1 MLVRPFIEALTTLT
15 VNLELVTI
23 DRMLVHYGVLE
34 LVLLL
39 GGSAYLMENILRKI
53 NF

>member
-1 MLVRPFIEALTTLT
+1 MVRPFIEALTTRT

-23 DRMLVHYGVLE
+23 DRICVHYGVFE
-34 LVLLL
+34 LVLLF
-39 GGSAYLMENILRKI
+39 GGSAYLMKIIFRKI